1 MPASSKLLDVLIQL
15 KNKSGA
21 IKTAPNGMKDLKENL
36 EKVKFD
42 IDQPGMSALLNGGN
56 LMGGVA
62 SLMQALGGLGEIGQI
77 AQVIAKAAKSAGVS
91 GQMNAQTAQQM
102 AAHVDTDALQ
112 QGLGQV
118 QSLTKALIGLGS
130 SDNGGN

>member
-1 MPASSKLLDVLIQL
+1 MPGSSKLLDVLIQI

-21 IKTAPNGMKDLKENL
+21 IQTAPNGFKDLKENI

-42 IDQPGMSALLNGGN
+42 IAEPGMSALLNGGN

-62 SLMQALGGLGEIGQI
+62 SLMSALGGLGGLGQI
-77 AQVIAKAAKSAGVS
+77 AQVIAKAAKAAGVS
-91 GQMNAQTAQQM
+91 GQMNAKSAQQM

-112 QGLGQV
+112 KGLGQV
-118 QSLTKALIGLGS
+118 QSLTTALIGLGS
-130 SDNGGN
+130 SDNGGK